1 MAVGRCRGLYLCR
14 YKAHQGI
21 TNKPGP
27 KVRPFLTC
35 QDRVD
40 VSMPCV
46 YVCVRECARRRV
58 IIAKCGLAFTDIL
71 VSSVI
76 SPQLC

>member
-1 MAVGRCRGLYLCR
+1 MAVGRCRGLYLSR

-27 KVRPFLTC
+27 KARPFLTR

-40 VSMPCV
+40 ASTPCV
-46 YVCVRECARRRV
+46 CARVRESAQRRV
-58 IIAKCGLAFTDIL
+58 IISKCGLAFTDTL